1 MCPDLEGIILS
12 QTSGQFL
19 SLRIYDFF
27 LVNFNCILTVFF
39 GLPFR
44 GKISMSPVS
53 LHFFKHEGIV
63 YVTPD
68 PSHPDLEEVAIEC
81 EAEDVTMETNEEGQ
95 EMVKVSSE

>member
-12 QTSGQFL
+12 QTLGQFL

-27 LVNFNCILTVFF
+27 WRLTVFF

-53 LHFFKHEGIV
+53 LHFFKHEGTV

>member
-19 SLRIYDFF
+19 SLRNYDFF
-27 LVNFNCILTVFF
+27 GVNFNCILTVFF

>member
-27 LVNFNCILTVFF
+27 WENFNCILTVFF

-81 EAEDVTMETNEEGQ
+81 EAEEVTMETNEEGQ
-95 EMVKVSSE
+95 EMVKVS